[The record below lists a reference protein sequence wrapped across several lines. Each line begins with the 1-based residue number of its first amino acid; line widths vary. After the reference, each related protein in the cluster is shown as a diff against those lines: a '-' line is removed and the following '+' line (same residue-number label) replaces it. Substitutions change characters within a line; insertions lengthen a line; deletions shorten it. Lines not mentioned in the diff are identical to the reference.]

1 MGPRVRSQRPA
12 LAHPI
17 FKYRASRRDDE
28 PWQKFDSCRS
38 FDRRWLLELD
48 STPRTFTRWNRLRME
63 CGSTAT
69 EKVGES
75 ELDGDEEVRGVKRLE
90 FLRGYRRRANHP
102 TYYFIFV
109 STFQFAT
116 PLPVPADLD
125 RRSDFDLR
133 APSARRIILATT
145 ATRFDSY
152 FMSCI
157 PLVVWTNTVVHA
169 YNVVVE
175 REPCHVV
182 RRDERTAR
190 MQQNTFSVCLV
201 DRYIDSKVRLAK
213 FCFGFSTSHR
223 PVTTDV
229 AFLCDRITP
238 SECRFDVGC
247 RCSWRSSANCQLP
260 TANGQRLRTMRRD
273 CDCSRLFETKLADIG
288 IFPDWYSL
296 SYLFVIELN

>member
-1 MGPRVRSQRPA
+1 MFAFIDRNSTLAEA
-12 LAHPI
+12 LIAAG
-17 FKYRASRRDDE
+17 FS
-28 PWQKFDSCRS
+28 SS
-38 FDRRWLLELD
+38 S

-102 TYYFIFV
+102 TYSYFIFV

-152 FMSCI
+152 FM
-157 PLVVWTNTVVHA
+157 
-169 YNVVVE
+169 Y
-175 REPCHVV
+175 
-182 RRDERTAR
+182 
-190 MQQNTFSVCLV
+190 TFSRFGTIPPLLKTNERCDVICVILV
-201 DRYIDSKVRLAK
+201 RMR
-213 FCFGFSTSHR
+213 
-223 PVTTDV
+223 
-229 AFLCDRITP
+229 
-238 SECRFDVGC
+238 SE
-247 RCSWRSSANCQLP
+247 ANR
-260 TANGQRLRTMRRD
+260 N
-273 CDCSRLFETKLADIG
+273 
-288 IFPDWYSL
+288 
-296 SYLFVIELN
+296 